1 MTHDELI
8 EAARATEQVCKHDA
22 QLAAEAEEEAM
33 RRLVELEMGVPL
45 HTVNGMGVPGEA
57 WDYEVASAMDDAMLD
72 AAPPVADAAPTDVA
86 PVGDAPTMD
95 GAPTYVA
102 QMGAAPT
109 ADVAPVND
117 APTMDGAPTDVAP
130 MGDAPMDAAP
140 TNAAETAIPQTP
152 RAAYACCSRCGR
164 CWWCGKRYCVTHSD
178 QPHWCAYAS
187 VTLSPP
193 NWHLY
198 AMSTS
203 SRSNNGTS
211 STTPTHF

>member
-1 MTHDELI
+1 
-8 EAARATEQVCKHDA
+8 
-22 QLAAEAEEEAM
+22 M

-57 WDYEVASAMDDAMLD
+57 WDFEVASAMDDALLD

-109 ADVAPVND
+109 ADVAPVGD
-117 APTMDGAPTDVAP
+117 APTMDGAPTDVAPMGDAQMDAAPTDVAP

-140 TNAAETAIPQTP
+140 TNVAETAIPQTP

-187 VTLSPP
+187 VTLSPSD
-193 NWHLY
+193 WRLY
-198 AMSTS
+198 ATS
-203 SRSNNGTS
+203 ATSRSSNSSGIAGTPS
-211 STTPTHF
+211 WF